1 MAWGDMDVIVSFGGN
16 DEIIGQDDEIISQEP
31 KKKGWTPLEDIKGT
45 GMAIADVVGGIGK
58 YAVNVPAAAMAKIVR
73 PSGNFKEY
81 LDAAAQEL
89 ESKVP
94 SFGSSLAGSNT
105 AYNTIMK
112 PFEAWDKYVV
122 QPGATKAGELT
133 GSKDVQGAAEVLL
146 NLAPIPGLA
155 LAGKGLAKG
164 AAAVDP
170 GLRNVEYRKPASIP
184 DSARI
189 GENDPVVAKAGED
202 LGPLTN
208 EARQYELFDQPEMG
222 RVANPYEA
230 KLGDWRVDENGIPI
244 KADLSMELQNLQNP
258 LQMNLWGDEL
268 PQTRNPIG
276 QSADLMDAQRQLF
289 DEGMQEGIP
298 LTQAIDSMDWAHRRE
313 AINRELKGA
322 VEPSGA
328 LEGAIAEANS
338 PFRGP
343 GSKQAG
349 AIDLD
354 LLTLGLV
361 RLFHGGKEFKIWD
374 PSTVGKG
381 EGMAALGPGLYAG
394 DNVELARIYQKYG
407 NDIKMD
413 PVTGDF
419 ITVPGVVNE
428 MAVNPKNIIDI
439 RTDKSPETKAKI
451 LQAQKNLDDIGAK
464 GTARGIV
471 SALQQHWDPNAARK
485 ALIDAGI
492 DGLSVQLGGKLG
504 KEIVLFNPEAIA
516 QVSRVDTPVEKMDVS
531 KYLSKGMSRSQRG
544 VVDFSS
550 LPETFKKIAGLTRE
564 SPEVVRAQKTAIAN
578 AITGIE
584 GYRPI
589 KTPEQVVAMAP
600 QAKDL
605 GPLQKFN
612 ADTWRPG
619 IRVNAINTNNPLIRF
634 ASTVIHDAWTKAE
647 NYAREYI
654 TDNKTGIGPLWNKL
668 NNQEKIEIHEL
679 LKAGDRA
686 TKKFTPEELTESGF
700 TEKQIRFM
708 RRYYEMDD
716 KKYEVWNDFR
726 MQTGQDPIP
735 YRPGHFAGVFKGDYK
750 ALALDKDGKVIGYI
764 GTDTRLGFS
773 NAVKEIEKKFPG
785 ATFTPVKRAKLGGY
799 GQRGDMFSGLKDL
812 LAVLAKNDPRFAEVM
827 QAVEQAVVQKADAT
841 FGANVHALDKKG
853 IWGNEGNKPWRDD
866 PVANANEAIKAFLGY
881 WEEGMI
887 SHHMMPVEG
896 QISSLMQNPALDGM
910 PRAKDYV
917 NEYIKGM
924 TGRHVGDL
932 GSALNTLIDA
942 PFKLTGMGPSIPR
955 AIVNQT
961 TKRMG
966 QLTQGFMN
974 LPYTAMQFTQIAQTG
989 MPIFLKAAEG
999 VGKSPAS
1006 VAQSVA
1012 AGTSTSMKLWISRLT
1027 GDDKYLNPLEKRA
1040 AEYAEGK
1047 GLLQFSEFEEVSHVT
1062 QGPVAKRADQI
1073 IDFNRT
1079 LGEKATRPHA
1089 FFTFVDILKDSNLP
1103 EAELFDTAYNLTQDA
1118 MVDYSARERA
1128 PMFKNLGV
1136 TGQLAGNLQQFALTY
1151 MDQIGRWHKA
1161 AAKGD
1166 PKPLIAGMTALFA
1179 FAGIVGMPFYGTA
1192 DMIVEELTDKYYG
1205 EKQNIQTLVMRNGPE
1220 WAKTDWAQYGLVSDL
1235 TDLNISS
1242 RLGMADVLPESPLDA
1257 VSPYASTIGRMG
1269 ESMIDLAKNQD
1280 PQAAKNALRQ
1290 FAPSSLR
1297 GVVENKLLTTPDGV
1311 TINKEGQLDYPRT
1324 EFDREAR
1331 KWAMTSL
1338 EEAKAK
1344 EKLYSK
1350 SQSLK
1355 ADQER
1360 LTKVQDK
1367 VNRRF
1372 ANKGAEFVG
1381 TEEWNELVNE
1391 YVQRGGEPQTLVQ
1404 SLINNEEQRKLTA
1417 KQRAEGVQ
1425 LNTVKALR
1433 RWIKLNED

>member
-58 YAVNVPAAAMAKIVR
+58 YAVNVPAAAMAKIAR

-184 DSARI
+184 DSVKI

-202 LGPLTN
+202 LGPMTN

-244 KADLSMELQNLQNP
+244 KADLSMEVQNLQNP
-258 LQMNLWGDEL
+258 LQRNLWGDEL
-268 PQTRNPIG
+268 PQTRNPVG
-276 QSADLMDAQRQLF
+276 QAATLL
-289 DEGMQEGIP
+289 DENGMQQGIP
-298 LTQAIDSMDWAHRRE
+298 LTEAIDSMPLAQRRG

-338 PFRGP
+338 PFRGM
-343 GSKQAG
+343 GRGQAG
-349 AIDLD
+349 AIDVRVLED
-354 LLTLGLV
+354 GFEKVKKLANGVTLRAFAEGDGQLNIMATGENGEYLASTRMSPENYRNPNPNDFLSSLWTESKQKGLATEMYQFV
-361 RLFHGGKEFKIWD
+361 
-374 PSTVGKG
+374 S
-381 EGMAALGPGLYAG
+381 
-394 DNVELARIYQKYG
+394 ELG
-407 NDIKMD
+407 NDI
-413 PVTGDF
+413 
-419 ITVPGVVNE
+419 VPS
-428 MAVNPKNIIDI
+428 KD
-439 RTDKSPETKAKI
+439 RTPAGKAMWEGFERKG
-451 LQAQKNLDDIGAK
+451 LAQNNVIPSWKTN
-464 GTARGIV
+464 
-471 SALQQHWDPNAARK
+471 
-485 ALIDAGI
+485 
-492 DGLSVQLGGKLG
+492 
-504 KEIVLFNPEAIA
+504 
-516 QVSRVDTPVEKMDVS
+516 
-531 KYLSKGMSRSQRG
+531 QRG

-686 TKKFTPEELTESGF
+686 TKKFTSEELTESGF

-708 RRYYEMDD
+708 NRYYEMDD

-812 LAVLAKNDPRFAEVM
+812 LAVLAKNDPRIADVM

-955 AIVNQT
+955 AVVNQT

-1012 AGTSTSMKLWISRLT
+1012 NGTATSMKLWISRMM
-1027 GDDKYLNPLEKRA
+1027 GDDKYLSPLEKKA

-1047 GLLQFSEFEEVSHVT
+1047 GLLQFSEFEEVSAVT

-1089 FFTFVDILKDSNLP
+1089 FFTFVDILKDSGLP
-1103 EAELFDTAYNLTQDA
+1103 EGEIFDTAYNLTQDA

-1151 MDQIGRWHKA
+1151 MDQIGRWHKV

-1192 DMIVEELTDKYYG
+1192 DMIVEELTDKFYG

-1220 WAKTDWAQYGLVSDL
+1220 WAKTDWAQYGLVSDV

-1355 ADQER
+1355 ADQE
-1360 LTKVQDK
+1360 K
-1367 VNRRF
+1367 
-1372 ANKGAEFVG
+1372 
-1381 TEEWNELVNE
+1381 
-1391 YVQRGGEPQTLVQ
+1391 
-1404 SLINNEEQRKLTA
+1404 S
-1417 KQRAEGVQ
+1417 
-1425 LNTVKALR
+1425 
-1433 RWIKLNED
+1433 

>member
-1 MAWGDMDVIVSFGGN
+1 M
-16 DEIIGQDDEIISQEP
+16 
-31 KKKGWTPLEDIKGT
+31 
-45 GMAIADVVGGIGK
+45 
-58 YAVNVPAAAMAKIVR
+58 
-73 PSGNFKEY
+73 
-81 LDAAAQEL
+81 
-89 ESKVP
+89 
-94 SFGSSLAGSNT
+94 
-105 AYNTIMK
+105 
-112 PFEAWDKYVV
+112 
-122 QPGATKAGELT
+122 
-133 GSKDVQGAAEVLL
+133 
-146 NLAPIPGLA
+146 
-155 LAGKGLAKG
+155 
-164 AAAVDP
+164 
-170 GLRNVEYRKPASIP
+170 
-184 DSARI
+184 
-189 GENDPVVAKAGED
+189 
-202 LGPLTN
+202 
-208 EARQYELFDQPEMG
+208 
-222 RVANPYEA
+222 
-230 KLGDWRVDENGIPI
+230 
-244 KADLSMELQNLQNP
+244 
-258 LQMNLWGDEL
+258 
-268 PQTRNPIG
+268 
-276 QSADLMDAQRQLF
+276 
-289 DEGMQEGIP
+289 
-298 LTQAIDSMDWAHRRE
+298 
-313 AINRELKGA
+313 
-322 VEPSGA
+322 
-328 LEGAIAEANS
+328 
-338 PFRGP
+338 
-343 GSKQAG
+343 
-349 AIDLD
+349 
-354 LLTLGLV
+354 
-361 RLFHGGKEFKIWD
+361 
-374 PSTVGKG
+374 
-381 EGMAALGPGLYAG
+381 
-394 DNVELARIYQKYG
+394 
-407 NDIKMD
+407 
-413 PVTGDF
+413 
-419 ITVPGVVNE
+419 
-428 MAVNPKNIIDI
+428 
-439 RTDKSPETKAKI
+439 
-451 LQAQKNLDDIGAK
+451 
-464 GTARGIV
+464 
-471 SALQQHWDPNAARK
+471 
-485 ALIDAGI
+485 
-492 DGLSVQLGGKLG
+492 
-504 KEIVLFNPEAIA
+504 
-516 QVSRVDTPVEKMDVS
+516 
-531 KYLSKGMSRSQRG
+531 
-544 VVDFSS
+544 
-550 LPETFKKIAGLTRE
+550 
-564 SPEVVRAQKTAIAN
+564 VRAQKTAIAN

-686 TKKFTPEELTESGF
+686 TKKFTPEELAASGF
-700 TEKQIRFM
+700 SEKQVDFM

-812 LAVLAKNDPRFAEVM
+812 LAVLAKNDPRIADVM

-853 IWGNEGNKPWRDD
+853 IWGNEGNKPWKDD

-1012 AGTSTSMKLWISRLT
+1012 AGTSTSMKLWISRMM
-1027 GDDKYLNPLEKRA
+1027 GDDKYLSPLEKKA

-1047 GLLQFSEFEEVSHVT
+1047 GLLQFSEFEEVSAVT

-1089 FFTFVDILKDSNLP
+1089 FFTFVDILKDSGLP

-1220 WAKTDWAQYGLVSDL
+1220 WAKTDWAQYGLVSDM
-1235 TDLNISS
+1235 TDLNISG

-1257 VSPYASTIGRMG
+1257 VSPYASTMGRMG

-1433 RWIKLNED
+1433 RWMKLNED